1 MLNKIIIG
9 MLAAGAIMQVNAK
22 PMDQVSLN
30 LELGPS
36 ILNTELSSASGLVAH
51 GKALYAVGDDSPW
64 LFKLNQKFDIKKKHL
79 IKEYPM
85 TEDGRIVKAVKP
97 DYEAMAMVEHKLKD
111 WFLVMGSGS
120 KAEVREWG
128 YLISKNTKQQIE
140 RSLAPL
146 YAQLYQA
153 GGFSGDEELNI
164 EGLAIAKDKA
174 FIFNRG
180 NSGGNLIFML
190 DKAEL
195 VDYMVGDIEQ
205 VTELKTFSVTLPTV
219 AGFEAG
225 LSGGEFWVEGDALV
239 YTASVEATGDAYNDG
254 EILGSFIGLIPLKS
268 FKDPSQNIDLTSASV
283 PLLDKQG
290 QPLITKV
297 ESIAIVESDED
308 EISGALV
315 SDNDDGT
322 SEFFSFE
329 LELD

>member
-1 MLNKIIIG
+1 MFNKIVVA
-9 MLAAGAIMQVNAK
+9 MLAAGAMAQVNAK
-22 PMDQVSLN
+22 SMDNLS

-36 ILNTELSSASGLVAH
+36 VLNTELSSASGLVSH

-64 LFKLNQKFDIKKKHL
+64 LFKLNQRFNIKDKHL
-79 IKEYPM
+79 IKDYPM

-97 DYEAMAMVEHKLKD
+97 DYEAMAMVEHELKD
-111 WFLVMGSGS
+111 WFLVLGSGS

-128 YLISKNTKQQIE
+128 YMIAKNTKQQIE
-140 RSLAPL
+140 TSLAPL

-153 GGFSGDEELNI
+153 GGFSGDQELNI

-195 VDYMVGDIEQ
+195 VDYMVGKTTQ
-205 VTELKTFSVTLPTV
+205 VTELKTFNVTLPTV

-225 LSGGEFWVEGDALV
+225 LSGGEFWVEGKSLV

-254 EILGSFIGLIPLKS
+254 EILGSFIGLIPLKA
-268 FKDPSQNIDLTSASV
+268 FKKEQQNIDLTATSV
-283 PLLDKQG
+283 PLLNEIG
-290 QPLITKV
+290 EPIITKV
-297 ESIAIVESDED
+297 ESIAIVESDKE

-329 LELD
+329 LEVE

>member
-1 MLNKIIIG
+1 MLNKIVVAIF
-9 MLAAGAIMQVNAK
+9 AAGAMA
-22 PMDQVSLN
+22 QVSATPMENLS

-36 ILNTELSSASGLVAH
+36 ILNTELSSASGLVSY

-64 LFKLNQKFDIKKKHL
+64 LFKLNQRFNIKNKHL
-79 IKEYPM
+79 IKDYPM
-85 TEDGRIVKAVKP
+85 TDDGRIVKAVKP
-97 DYEAMAMVEHKLKD
+97 DYEAMAMVEHELKD
-111 WFLVMGSGS
+111 WFLVLGSGS

-128 YLISKNTKQQIE
+128 YMISKNTKQQIE
-140 RSLAPL
+140 TSLAPL

-153 GGFSGDEELNI
+153 GGFTGNQELNI

-195 VDYMVGDIEQ
+195 VDYMVGKISQ
-205 VTELKTFSVTLPTV
+205 VTELETFNVTLPTV

-225 LSGGEFWVEGDALV
+225 LSGGEFWVEGKSLV

-254 EILGSFIGLIPLKS
+254 EILGSFIGLIPLKA
-268 FKDPSQNIDLTSASV
+268 FKKKDQNIDLTVASV
-283 PLLDKQG
+283 PLLNDIG
-290 QPLITKV
+290 EPIITKV
-297 ESIAIVESDED
+297 ESIAIVESDEE

-329 LELD
+329 LEVE

>member
-1 MLNKIIIG
+1 MFNKIVVA
-9 MLAAGAIMQVNAK
+9 MLAVGAMAQVNAK
-22 PMDQVSLN
+22 SMDNLS

-36 ILNTELSSASGLVAH
+36 VLNTELSSASGLVSH

-64 LFKLNQKFDIKKKHL
+64 LFKLNQRFNIKDKHL
-79 IKEYPM
+79 IKDYPM

-97 DYEAMAMVEHKLKD
+97 DYEAMAMVEHELKD
-111 WFLVMGSGS
+111 WFLVLGSGS

-128 YLISKNTKQQIE
+128 YMIAKNTKQQIE
-140 RSLAPL
+140 TSLAPL

-153 GGFSGDEELNI
+153 GGFSGDQELNI

-195 VDYMVGDIEQ
+195 VDYMVGKTTQ
-205 VTELKTFSVTLPTV
+205 VTELKTFNVTLPTV

-225 LSGGEFWVEGDALV
+225 LSGGEFWVEGKSLV

-254 EILGSFIGLIPLKS
+254 EILGSFIGLIPLKA
-268 FKDPSQNIDLTSASV
+268 FKKEQQNIDLTATSV
-283 PLLDKQG
+283 PLLNEIG
-290 QPLITKV
+290 EPIITKV
-297 ESIAIVESDED
+297 ESIAIVESDKE

-329 LELD
+329 LEVE